1 MLAVIH
7 SDRADS
13 DERPVGMGR
22 CRIEPPSKACLQNEP
37 IQGAGVEMDQGRG
50 DELFERRQVVLL
62 RQRLKLL
69 QALA

>member
-7 SDRADS
+7 SDRANS
-13 DERPVGMGR
+13 DERPVGMSR
-22 CRIEPPSKACLQNEP
+22 CGIEPSSKAGFQNEP